1 MIRNLSFLAL
11 TAIMS
16 LGMNAQE
23 INPYVSFVQGQTTSP
38 FDYLTLKIKQYNVVS
53 LGEDHWVKDHMQ
65 FLADYLEH
73 VASDTTFHIDAL
85 AWESGNSIDQ
95 KKADTLMMSKTF
107 REDLALH
114 ILRNAPDT
122 YGWPYKEAVEDIK
135 ALWRYNRR
143 QGKFTRLLL
152 LDPPYML
159 QLLDGDKY
167 EYTLSRDQSTA
178 NKISA

>member
-1 MIRNLSFLAL
+1 MIRKLSFLAI

-16 LGMNAQE
+16 LGINAQE

-38 FDYLTLKIKQYNVVS
+38 FDHLTLKIKQYNVVS

-95 KKADTLMMSKTF
+95 KKSGYVD
-107 REDLALH
+107 D
-114 ILRNAPDT
+114 
-122 YGWPYKEAVEDIK
+122 VE
-135 ALWRYNRR
+135 N
-143 QGKFTRLLL
+143 
-152 LDPPYML
+152 
-159 QLLDGDKY
+159 
-167 EYTLSRDQSTA
+167 LSRGSGTTDSSQCS
-178 NKISA
+178 

>member
-1 MIRNLSFLAL
+1 MEYIKTGKMIRKLSFLAI

-95 KKADTLMMSKTF
+95 KKSGYVD
-107 REDLALH
+107 D
-114 ILRNAPDT
+114 
-122 YGWPYKEAVEDIK
+122 VEN
-135 ALWRYNRR
+135 LS
-143 QGKFTRLLL
+143 QGSGTT
-152 LDPPYML
+152 DSS
-159 QLLDGDKY
+159 QC
-167 EYTLSRDQSTA
+167 S
-178 NKISA
+178 

>member
-1 MIRNLSFLAL
+1 MIRKLSFLAL

-23 INPYVSFVQGQTTSP
+23 INPYVLFVQGQTTSP

-107 REDLALH
+107 REDLALQ

-122 YGWPYKEAVEDIK
+122 YG
-135 ALWRYNRR
+135 
-143 QGKFTRLLL
+143 
-152 LDPPYML
+152 
-159 QLLDGDKY
+159 
-167 EYTLSRDQSTA
+167 
-178 NKISA
+178 

>member
-1 MIRNLSFLAL
+1 MIRKLSFLAL

-16 LGMNAQE
+16 VGMNAQE

-65 FLADYLEH
+65 FLADYHEH

-95 KKADTLMMSKTF
+95 KK
-107 REDLALH
+107 RIH
-114 ILRNAPDT
+114 
-122 YGWPYKEAVEDIK
+122 
-135 ALWRYNRR
+135 
-143 QGKFTRLLL
+143 
-152 LDPPYML
+152 
-159 QLLDGDKY
+159 
-167 EYTLSRDQSTA
+167 
-178 NKISA
+178 